1 VVKPQIEEKG
11 EHAIRLQA
19 HLVGPRPWRPY
30 AKAKYLHDLYV
41 NQKLSITEILD
52 FCGGTGRRAEIQ
64 QYIDA
69 FKDMQ
74 EHYLPLAAAAGSPPD
89 YSLFSSFAE
98 LQNIK
103 PALAR
108 AGVI

>member
-1 VVKPQIEEKG
+1 MVKPQIEEKG